1 MDSDNQS
8 FRERIIATFE
18 RNKVDKI
25 VWQPRLEHWYLV
37 NKVKGTL
44 PERYRNKGLMEIY
57 DDLGAS
63 VRYYFGPSG
72 DETLPET
79 YIKFSYKKGVK
90 VTEIK
95 KNNHVYIIYDTSLGQ
110 LKGKRTLGE
119 WGTSWHYTEFP
130 VKSVSDLRILEY
142 VLKNTVAKFDYD
154 FYEEA
159 KDKIGERGIV
169 QFYFGRSPLQNCML
183 FYMGIENTF
192 YALHDYPGRMKE
204 FLKIAEDSQDQ
215 MYEILEKCPAPV
227 LNFGEN
233 IDSHIDPPP
242 IFTDYLLPY
251 YKRRVGQL
259 HKAGKFCHIHM
270 DGSLKPLLPLMNEA
284 GFDGIEAATP
294 LPQGDVTLEK
304 LKEAMGD
311 TILLDGIPAILFLP
325 EYSYEQLEECTNKIL
340 KLFSPNLI
348 LGISDEPP
356 PPSDIEKVRFV
367 SQIVERFKIG

>member
-18 RNKVDKI
+18 RNKADKI

-44 PERYRNKGLMEIY
+44 PERYKNKGLMEIY

-90 VTEIK
+90 ARETKE
-95 KNNHVYIIYDTSLGQ
+95 NNHVYVTYDTPLGQ

-130 VKSVSDLRILEY
+130 VKSVSDLKILEY
-142 VLKNTVAKFDYD
+142 VLKNTVARFDHD

-192 YALHDYPGRMKE
+192 YALHDYPGKMKE

-215 MYEILEKCPAPV
+215 MYEILEKCPASV

-270 DGSLKPLLPLMNEA
+270 DGSLKLLLPFVNEA

>member
-1 MDSDNQS
+1 MQFANQD
-8 FRERIIATFE
+8 FCKKIMATFKKE
-18 RNKVDKI
+18 KVDKI
-25 VWQPRLEHWYLV
+25 VWQPRIEHWYLV
-37 NKVKGTL
+37 NKVRGTL
-44 PERYRNKGLMEIY
+44 PEKYKDKDLMEIY

-79 YIKFSYKKGVK
+79 YIKHSYKNGVN
-90 VTEIK
+90 VREIE
-95 KNNHVYIIYDTSLGQ
+95 KNNNIYIIYDTPLGQ

-130 VKSVSDLRILEY
+130 VKNISDLKIMEY
-142 VLKNTVAKFDYD
+142 VLKNTVVRFDHD

-159 KDKIGERGIV
+159 KNKIGKRGII
-169 QFYFGRSPLQNCML
+169 QFYFDRSPFQNCML
-183 FYMGIENTF
+183 FYMGVENTF
-192 YALHDYPGRMKE
+192 YALHDYPKRMKE
-204 FLKIAEDSQDQ
+204 FLRIAEDSQDQ

-233 IDSHIDPPP
+233 IDSHIDPPSV
-242 IFTDYLLPY
+242 FREYLIPY
-251 YKRRVGQL
+251 YRKRVEQL
-259 HKAGKFCHIHM
+259 HRAGKFCHIHM
-270 DGSLKPLLPLMNEA
+270 DGSLKPLLPFINEA

-294 LPQGDVTLEK
+294 LPQGDVTLEE

-325 EYSYEQLEECTNKIL
+325 DYSYEELEEFTNKIL
-340 KLFSPNLI
+340 RLFSPNLI

-367 SQIVERFKIG
+367 SQIVERFKVE